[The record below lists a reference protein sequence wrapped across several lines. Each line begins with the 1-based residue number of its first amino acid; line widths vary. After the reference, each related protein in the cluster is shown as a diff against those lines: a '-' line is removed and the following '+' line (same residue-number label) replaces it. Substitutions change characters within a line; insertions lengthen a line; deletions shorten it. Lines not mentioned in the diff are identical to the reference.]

1 MNSVAKKAALTAAG
15 AAALAFAVP
24 GVASAAGPNV
34 SASADDTSITVDF
47 DLPQN
52 SVELGATCVTYIL
65 EPGTVDTAAPSGR
78 IDNQPAG
85 TKFSVKNTQTSSAT
99 YVKDGAPAQ
108 AGARAITPGTYDVYW
123 GCQDASGATYDNIF
137 DASGRP
143 FAKDPITVTVGG
155 GEAAPAETA
164 PAEGAPAGAAPAES
178 APAPQSEG
186 EAAQISDEPVTT
198 PEPPVDELP
207 IDPLQ
212 WFLDF
217 LRDLFAPAPLS

>member
-47 DLPQN
+47 DLPQD
-52 SVELGATCVTYIL
+52 SVELGATCVTYVL
-65 EPGTVDTAAPSGR
+65 EPGTVDTATPSGR

-85 TKFSVKNTQTSSAT
+85 TKFSVNNTETSSAT

-108 AGARAITPGTYDVYW
+108 TGARALTPGTYDVYW
-123 GCQDASGATYDNIF
+123 GCQDAAGTTYDNIF

-143 FAKDPITVTVGG
+143 FAKEPITVTVGG
-155 GEAAPAETA
+155 GEAAPAEGAPAESAPAA
-164 PAEGAPAGAAPAES
+164 PAEGAPAQAGPV
-178 APAPQSEG
+178 
-186 EAAQISDEPVTT
+186 SDEPVTT
-198 PEPPVDELP
+198 PEPPLEELP
-207 IDPLQ
+207 IDPIQ

-217 LRDLFAPAPLS
+217 IRDLLAPQSSQP